1 MQTQPANMTTL
12 TSVLEKLKQKRWDN
26 EFIYEE
32 DKGFTLGLGKHYQP
46 EDLKVIKTY
55 RFEGASDPGDM
66 MVVYII
72 LTNDGR
78 TKKEK
83 NSKFLNK
90 PINHGRITNKND
102 QRYAARQG
110 NSLRAEGT

>member
-78 TKKEK
+78 TGY
-83 NSKFLNK
+83 SMDAYGTYS
-90 PINHGRITNKND
+90 NHEG
-102 QRYAARQG
+102 QG
-110 NSLRAEGT
+110 FDDFIRKIPVEEREEQQIFE